1 MVRPCGDQ
9 VSLQAFQQ
17 AVVDLT
23 LSYPRVRDVREGRD
37 DKWLASYD
45 LTPRERDRIMSI
57 VSQPGMSV
65 HCTLSRGNRLEVVYY
80 AFPMTCVLLG
90 SRLRALVDELWEQ
103 HRPTNYQLAGEENAF
118 AEFVGGRIAA
128 AALSIDYL
136 PEILAYETTCLEMT
150 REYRVQRDHHAVIE
164 RVVEFRHSPRDL
176 LPPLARLELPPAGLP
191 GGFYVSRVTLREGR
205 FEVDDSFEVSSPDQ

>member
-90 SRLRALVDELWEQ
+90 SRLRALVDELWAQ
-103 HRPTNYQLAGEENAF
+103 HRPTNYQLAGEENTF

-150 REYRVQRDHHAVIE
+150 REYRVQEITTPSSNAWWNFATHRAICCRRWLDWSCPG
-164 RVVEFRHSPRDL
+164 R
-176 LPPLARLELPPAGLP
+176 PAGWLL
-191 GGFYVSRVTLREGR
+191 RVAG
-205 FEVDDSFEVSSPDQ
+205 DAA